1 MRSDIIQVNNC
12 GQGFEAATEQTKK
25 VAAFKGLSEMETI
38 QLQVLTEE
46 MMSLI
51 LSVTGQIDAGFWIE
65 LEDGLAVLHLK
76 TKTVLDKEKRAELIE
91 SASSR
96 KNETTKTFL
105 GRVRDWLEEALAAEP
120 DHESAPTNILDDL
133 PQGVYGEREW
143 DEYERSILREM
154 ADEVKVGVQ
163 GGIAEITVSKRFG
176 AAE

>member
-1 MRSDIIQVNNC
+1 MRSDVIQINNC
-12 GQGFEAATEQTKK
+12 GQGFEAAAEQTKK
-25 VAAFKGLSEMETI
+25 VAAFKGLSEIETI

-46 MMSLI
+46 MLSLI
-51 LSVTGQIDAGFWIE
+51 LSITGQIDAGFWIE

-76 TKTVLDKEKRAELIE
+76 TKTVLDKEKRAELIA

-96 KNETTKTFL
+96 QNEATKTFL

-120 DHESAPTNILDDL
+120 EHESAPSNLLEDL
-133 PQGVYGEREW
+133 PQGVYGEQEW

-163 GGIAEITVSKRFG
+163 GGIAEITVSKRFS